1 MVSVLRTSSSV
12 FLPFWSRMRMPLDL
26 PMVSANAW
34 GETLRLASPLVCLR
48 WSLLT
53 IRPGPNLATCGMGA
67 AAKKGDA
74 TKLLGETKPRYWA
87 KVSDVDQQAVSSIR
101 DAYVTWEARYSNDDK
116 RDVNHPKGNHTQNK
130 QIKEE

>member
-1 MVSVLRTSSSV
+1 
-12 FLPFWSRMRMPLDL
+12 MPLDL

-34 GETLRLASPLVCLR
+34 AETLRLASPSACCLR
-48 WSLLT
+48 RGMLT
-53 IRPGPNLATCGMGA
+53 IRPGPNLAACGMGA

-87 KVSDVDQQAVSSIR
+87 KVSDADQHAVSSIR
-101 DAYVTWEARYSNDDK
+101 DAYVTWEARYSDDDK
-116 RDVNHPKGNHTQNK
+116 RDMNHPKGKHTQNK